1 MKSGNWNIRFTPS
14 LPLGEDYPFLK
25 SYFPEIMVQSKI
37 GAKRQLVN
45 VKRVKIGGNNSDTPQ
60 VGQDI
65 AGGYWA
71 LSARVP
77 NSKYLY

>member
-1 MKSGNWNIRFTPS
+1 
-14 LPLGEDYPFLK
+14 
-25 SYFPEIMVQSKI
+25 VQSKI